1 LYDTSSHIIDRLVEG
16 AIDFHVHAS
25 PDPVERRRLDALELA
40 RQAKEARM
48 RAVVIKSHHYGTA
61 PLAYAVNQV
70 VPGFLLIGSLVLNS
84 AVGGLNPEAVEVAV
98 AMGARVIWMPTY
110 SSVIDTERRQANMAT
125 RPLTSRAMTHQG
137 ISLLDRGGRLLPEVV
152 SILEVVKGANAVLS
166 TAHVSIP
173 EIYALVE
180 AAHGLGIRV
189 TVTHPLNESY
199 GAKLTLQQQLELAA
213 RGALMEHCFLDFMP
227 PPYGGL
233 KITVLAEHI
242 KSVGAEHCLLCTDF
256 GQYQNPTPLQGF
268 RMMLAELLK
277 AGVSEVELTTM
288 IKTNPARLLS
298 LD

>member
-1 LYDTSSHIIDRLVEG
+1 MAG
-16 AIDFHVHAS
+16 AIDFHVHAG

-48 RAVVIKSHHYGTA
+48 RAVVIKSHHYGTV
-61 PLAYAVNQV
+61 PLADAVNQV

-125 RPLTSRAMTHQG
+125 KPLTSRAMTHQG
-137 ISLLDRGGRLLPEVV
+137 ISLLDNGGKLLPEVV

-180 AAHGLGIRV
+180 AARGLGIRV

-199 GAKLTLQQQLELAA
+199 GAKLTLEQQLELAA

-227 PPYGGL
+227 SPYGEL

-277 AGVSEVELTTM
+277 AGVSEAELTTM